1 METLLCSAFA
11 PHSPSVEVY
20 TAVFCPSRPEGTLDI
35 QPAASQGRKR
45 AARGCVPLVDQ
56 ATQTDG
62 EGPEGGG
69 WERQASNASTGQ
81 QPGPQALPAPEVSH
95 SAGGVLSPDT
105 DTKASPRSKK
115 TEDLQEN
122 IPLIVI
128 RMLQALGTVAVAL
141 GALGAAYYI
150 IESL

>member
-1 METLLCSAFA
+1 MKKGKKKKSESRHRGSTSQHASSESTPQQQSSESSSQQPISGSTPQLS
-11 PHSPSVEVY
+11 SPGP
-20 TAVFCPSRPEGTLDI
+20 TP
-35 QPAASQGRKR
+35 QPQHN
-45 AARGCVPLVDQ
+45 
-56 ATQTDG
+56 
-62 EGPEGGG
+62 E
-69 WERQASNASTGQ
+69 STGQ
-81 QPGPQALPAPEVSH
+81 QPGPQALPSPEVSH

-128 RMLQALGTVAVAL
+128 RVLQALGTVAVAL